1 MKEKVLLAIS
11 TLQVL
16 QGSNAFIPCLLQQ
29 PSILSFFNSLF
40 MNGIEETD
48 PLLKKIEIVGISQ
61 FVMNDLFYQGSMMPL
76 AHGLILLIQTS
87 SKDITSGSRSNT
99 TNFLEVLFLC
109 ICIIIDSC

>member
-1 MKEKVLLAIS
+1 
-11 TLQVL
+11 
-16 QGSNAFIPCLLQQ
+16 
-29 PSILSFFNSLF
+29 

-61 FVMNDLFYQGSMMPL
+61 LVMNDLFYQGSMMPL
-76 AHGLILLIQTS
+76 AHGLVLLIQTS

-109 ICIIIDSC
+109 ISIINRFLLNMMLIINYL